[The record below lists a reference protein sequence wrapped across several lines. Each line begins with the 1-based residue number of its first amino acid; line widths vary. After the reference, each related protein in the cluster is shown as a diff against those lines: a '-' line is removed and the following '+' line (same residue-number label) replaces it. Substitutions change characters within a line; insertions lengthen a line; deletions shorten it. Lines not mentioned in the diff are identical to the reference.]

1 MISIPKT
8 VGVMSCSCML
18 CFGLS
23 HDALADNSAAVNDEM
38 KVDQSDR
45 RQGGQ
50 EAGEKQLNEPMK
62 GRDTK
67 GARQLKARWCTSKAI
82 SILSEGKM
90 GRKCGCTP
98 TKPPKWQKISSPV
111 IGLKQR

>member
-67 GARQLKARWCTSKAI
+67 GGKTVKGEVVRI
-82 SILSEGKM
+82 EGDLYFIKGEDGKEVRLYTNKTTQM
-90 GRKCGCTP
+90 AKNIEPGY
-98 TKPPKWQKISSPV
+98 SD
-111 IGLKQR
+111 